1 MEPIERRS
9 EFMAWLRRRFRI
21 FGGVAGAVSHADMG
35 PYAGAP
41 RDPDLRVGDEKSY
54 STVRYTTQEVAYT
67 AIGADPDECPRCRRP
82 LVERHRLEYVRGD
95 TRVPVGAVRTCR
107 GCQTDSWLLRSRMPA
122 VSRRH
127 RRPRRSARPGPDR
140 AGRPPGRA

>member
-1 MEPIERRS
+1 MEQAEHTTERRS

-21 FGGVAGAVSHADMG
+21 FGGVAGAVSHADTG

-41 RDPDLRVGDEKSY
+41 RDPDLRVGDEKAY

-67 AIGADPDECPRCRRP
+67 AIGTDPDECRRCRRP
-82 LVERHRLEYVRGD
+82 LVELHRLEYVRGA

-107 GCQTDSWLLRSRMPA
+107 GCQADSWLLRSRMPA
-122 VSRRH
+122 VSR
-127 RRPRRSARPGPDR
+127 ARDTAR
-140 AGRPPGRA
+140 KHVI

>member
-1 MEPIERRS
+1 
-9 EFMAWLRRRFRI
+9 MAWLRRRFRI
-21 FGGVAGAVSHADMG
+21 FGGVADAFSHADTG

-41 RDPDLRVGDEKSY
+41 RNPDLRIGDERSY
-54 STVRYTTQEVAYT
+54 STVRYSTQQIAYT
-67 AIGADPDECPRCRRP
+67 TIGTDADECPRCGRP

-122 VSRRH
+122 VSR
-127 RRPRRSARPGPDR
+127 ARDTAR
-140 AGRPPGRA
+140 KHVT